1 MTEMLN
7 KGYSYVEKINN
18 PDPTLYNRD
27 LAPVPLKE
35 KNWTWW
41 AYAAIWMGIV
51 HNINQWIIVS
61 IMIQQGMSFWQ
72 ALGVVCFAFGIAFIV
87 LVANSIAGAK
97 YGVPFPVL
105 IRSAFGPKAA
115 LIPIFIRGVLGV
127 FWFGV
132 FMYLASETV
141 DVAFGAIIP
150 GWSNLENIS
159 ILGMEANMAIGY
171 VISIVLHFFLI
182 THGIERIKKFE
193 LVAGP
198 LIMVVALGLVF
209 WAMSKAGGFM
219 PLVSIESTVPEDKFW
234 KLFFLSATGIIGTVA
249 TLIVN
254 IPDLTRFSR
263 SQKDQ
268 VIGQFIGVP
277 LMFIFFSIISLLV
290 TIGSV
295 IAFGEAIF
303 DPIHVIE
310 RLENPIIVFICAL
323 VLLASVLGLN
333 AATNAVAV
341 GYDLAAVAPKKLNFS
356 RAGIIAII
364 IGVLSAP
371 WLWYGNADTMNNIMG
386 VLGSTMGPLAGIML
400 VDFFLIRKQKY
411 DVQSLFVNN
420 GQYNYRN
427 GWNIRGLIAF
437 GVGFLAALIGLIIPV
452 LEALYAYNWFI
463 GLFVGSLL
471 YYVLMIKYID
481 KDNSIMKENAS

>member
-1 MTEMLN
+1 ML
-7 KGYSYVEKINN
+7 KKDYSYIDKINN
-18 PDPTLYNRD
+18 PDPTLYNKD
-27 LAPVPLKE
+27 LAPVPAKE

-61 IMIQQGMSFWQ
+61 IMIDQGMSFWQ
-72 ALGVVCFAFGIAFIV
+72 ALGVVCFAFGVAFVV
-87 LVANSIAGAK
+87 LIANSIAGAK

-105 IRSAFGPKAA
+105 IRTAFGPKAA

-132 FMYLASETV
+132 FMYLASETI
-141 DVAFGAIIP
+141 DVAFGAVIP
-150 GWSNLENIS
+150 SWSNLEDIR
-159 ILGMEANMAIGY
+159 ILGMGLNTAIGY
-171 VISIVLHFFLI
+171 GISIFLHYILI

-193 LVAGP
+193 LWAGP
-198 LIMVVALGLVF
+198 LIMIVALGLVF
-209 WAMSKAGGFM
+209 WAMDQAGGFM
-219 PLVSIESTVPEDKFW
+219 PLISIESTIPEEKFW

-249 TLIVN
+249 TLVVN

-263 SQKDQ
+263 TQKDQ
-268 VIGQFIGVP
+268 IVGQFIGVP

-310 RLENPIIVFICAL
+310 RLDNPIIVFICSL
-323 VLLASVLGLN
+323 ILLASVLGVN

-371 WLWYGNADTMNNIMG
+371 WLWYGNADTMNTIMG
-386 VLGSTMGPLAGIML
+386 VLGSTMGPVAGIML
-400 VDFFLIRKQKY
+400 VDFYLIRKQNY
-411 DVQSLFVNN
+411 DVQSLFVND
-420 GQYNYRN
+420 GLYNYRN
-427 GWNIRGLIAF
+427 GWNSRGLIAF
-437 GVGFLAALIGLIIPV
+437 GVGFLAAVIGLIIPA
-452 LEALYAYNWFI
+452 LETLYSYNWFI
-463 GLFVGSLL
+463 GLFVGAILYFLL
-471 YYVLMIKYID
+471 MSKYRE
-481 KDNSIMKENAS
+481 KEETATKEDAS